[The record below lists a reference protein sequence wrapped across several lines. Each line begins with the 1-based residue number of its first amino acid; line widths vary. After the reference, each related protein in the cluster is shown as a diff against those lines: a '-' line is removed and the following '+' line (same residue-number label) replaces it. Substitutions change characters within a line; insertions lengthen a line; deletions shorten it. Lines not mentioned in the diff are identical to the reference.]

1 MDEAGNVDGAVA
13 VHRIA
18 RIAEVI
24 QQFNQGDLNAREALS
39 RIGDTVSP
47 VVRVGKQHVPEI
59 QT

>member
-1 MDEAGNVDGAVA
+1 MDDAGNIDGTVA

-18 RIAEVI
+18 RIVEVI
-24 QQFNQGDLNAREALS
+24 QQFNAGDLNAREALS

-47 VVRVGKQHVPEI
+47 VVRVGQQHVPEI